1 MKKIIY
7 ALVACVLMCP
17 AYADDTD
24 VDVAETDVV
33 ATPAVVERT
42 SCADVQSKI
51 DAFAARDD
59 LTDDET
65 TELDELRAKYRRDC
79 SRRAGGRG
87 TRAAAMLRTPVATQ
101 SPRAMPAPDV
111 ADEPK
116 SDTPSVTAKP
126 DAAPANPAAP
136 CDVPDENGCCPGETY
151 TDMGDAG
158 FNCCPADGGMCFTPM
173 VLKQS
178 DAAPDADKKPEKTDA
193 EIAAEIDANIAAGL
207 CGDGTQPNKFGC
219 CADELFKD
227 LGGTFACC
235 PKSGGDCL
243 PPITKK
249 SDQ

>member
-7 ALVACVLMCP
+7 ALVACVLTCP
-17 AYADDTD
+17 TYADDAD

-51 DAFAARDD
+51 NTLATRDD

-101 SPRAMPAPDV
+101 SPRAMPAPD
-111 ADEPK
+111 AA
-116 SDTPSVTAKP
+116 S
-126 DAAPANPAAP
+126 AAPKTDVTPENPAAP
-136 CDVPDENGCCPGETY
+136 CDVPDEHGCCPGETY

-158 FNCCPADGGMCFTPM
+158 FNCCPAGGGMCFTPM

-178 DAAPDADKKPEKTDA
+178 TTDSAADKKSEKTDA

-207 CGDGTQPNKFGC
+207 CGDGTKPNKFGC